1 MMPVDSDPKIPH
13 GEGHTAWV
21 EVGSALLSL
30 ALEALTVS
38 APQSL
43 SNNVGWEWESANACS
58 CELRQHEA
66 PVSSQHIFRVVCMV
80 RIVHGSPRG

>member
-13 GEGHTAWV
+13 GEGYTAWV

-43 SNNVGWEWESANACS
+43 SNNVGWEWESAMPA
-58 CELRQHEA
+58 
-66 PVSSQHIFRVVCMV
+66 RVNCASM
-80 RIVHGSPRG
+80 RPRCLLNTFSGWCVW